1 MYLIFQTLTNLGQ
14 AGFFQTGFILILESV
29 GQSHRVFCGIVIEF
43 FFVTGEV
50 VLTLL
55 AMGLKSWRLTMGL
68 PIIPISLILFSW
80 PICPESIRWL
90 LSKGEKIVSRVKSVL
105 IS

>member
-80 PICPESIRWL
+80 PICPESIRWS
-90 LSKGEKIVSRVKSVL
+90 LSKGEKILFRVKSEL